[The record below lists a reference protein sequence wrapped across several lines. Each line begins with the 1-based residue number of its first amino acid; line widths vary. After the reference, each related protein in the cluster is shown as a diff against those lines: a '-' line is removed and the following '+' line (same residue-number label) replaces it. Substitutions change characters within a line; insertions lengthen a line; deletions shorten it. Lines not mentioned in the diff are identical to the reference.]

1 MDATV
6 ISNSNS
12 TPKYRTFE
20 HKDTC
25 EKGIEIKDWRV
36 TTRKDRIY
44 NSEEIDRYYSP
55 KWNSTFFLKKK
66 KNNVFYLYNWNSF

>member
-55 KWNSTFFLKKK
+55 K
-66 KNNVFYLYNWNSF
+66 